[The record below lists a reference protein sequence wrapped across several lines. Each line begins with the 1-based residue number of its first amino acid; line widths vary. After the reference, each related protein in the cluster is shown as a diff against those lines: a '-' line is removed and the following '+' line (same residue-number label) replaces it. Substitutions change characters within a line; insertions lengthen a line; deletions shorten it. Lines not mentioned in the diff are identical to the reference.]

1 MRRKLTAILV
11 LATALALAAPVAA
24 ITTGQPDDNE
34 HPYVGQLLFYVPD
47 AVDSRFTDPGG
58 WYTCTGTLLSPTVIV
73 TAGHCTFGVGLDG
86 VSTTDGGKE
95 TTAAEGGDGGN
106 DIWIHFG
113 EVANYD
119 GFPPSGAY
127 IPDDNQGRYD
137 DRVEWLDDPANGW
150 HRGRRAPA
158 PAVRRQRVLPVRC
171 RRGRARRASG
181 SSTAATAV
189 VAGLNYL
196 EKYRSTAR
204 NEQRFEA
211 VGYGLE
217 KVLPIGVEG
226 GDTRRKAE
234 PKLNSLNGNPRDTY
248 IVLSNNKAT
257 GGTCFGDSG
266 GPTFDNTTS
275 NLVVAVTSFGI
286 SPNCTGIGGAYRL
299 DQPDDHGVPRGIP
312 GLLRLASRHA
322 PQGGRRPNG
331 LRPPSLFLRRARR
344 HRPAPRQA
352 ESFTT
357 SSRTAAAEWSR
368 AAFSSGVSEIS
379 ITFCMPPSP
388 RTTGTPTK
396 RPS

>member
-1 MRRKLTAILV
+1 MGHGAPSLAACAGEREVVTASTDVVTASAAGGAASGARDYDEVPACNGGTVIVRRKLTAIVV

-24 ITTGQPDDNE
+24 ITTGQPDENE

-47 AVDSRFTDPGG
+47 AVDSRFTEPGS
-58 WYTCTGTLLSPTVIV
+58 WFTCTGTLLSPTVIV
-73 TAGHCTFGVGLDG
+73 TAGHCTFGVGLNG
-86 VSTTDGGKE
+86 GSTTDGGKQT
-95 TTAAEGGDGGN
+95 TTADGGDGGN

-113 EVANYD
+113 EEANYV
-119 GFPPSGAY
+119 GFPPSLDY
-127 IPDDNQGRYD
+127 IQDDDNQGRYD
-137 DRVEWLDDPANGW
+137 DRVAWLNTAANGW
-150 HRGRRAPA
+150 HRGTAHPHPDYNDNAFFLFDAGVVVLTTPVSDLGHGALAPA
-158 PAVRRQRVLPVRC
+158 
-171 RRGRARRASG
+171 G
-181 SSTAATAV
+181 
-189 VAGLNYL
+189 YL

-299 DQPDDHGVPRGIP
+299 DQPDDQEF
-312 GLLRLASRHA
+312 LAEY
-322 PQGGRRPNG
+322 
-331 LRPPSLFLRRARR
+331 L
-344 HRPAPRQA
+344 
-352 ESFTT
+352 
-357 SSRTAAAEWSR
+357 
-368 AAFSSGVSEIS
+368 
-379 ITFCMPPSP
+379 
-388 RTTGTPTK
+388 TP
-396 RPS
+396 

>member
-1 MRRKLTAILV
+1 VVTASTAGGVDGSAEDYDEPPACNGGTDIVRRKLTAILV
-11 LATALALAAPVAA
+11 LATTLALAAPVAA
-24 ITTGQPDDNE
+24 ITTGQPDENE

-58 WYTCTGTLLSPTVIV
+58 WYTCTGTLLSSTVIV

-113 EVANYD
+113 EAANYG
-119 GFPPSGAY
+119 GFPPSAPY
-127 IPDDNQGRYD
+127 IPDNNQGRY
-137 DRVEWLDDPANGW
+137 EAGAAWLDDAANGW
-150 HRGRRAPA
+150 HRGTAHPHPQYDDNA
-158 PAVRRQRVLPVRC
+158 FFLYDAGVVVLDEPVTLPTY
-171 RRGRARRASG
+171 G
-181 SSTAATAV
+181 V
-189 VAGLNYL
+189 VAGVNYL

-226 GDTRRKAE
+226 GDTRQKAE

-286 SPNCTGIGGAYRL
+286 SPNCTGTGGAYRL
-299 DQPDDHGVPRGIP
+299 DQADDLAFLATYGI
-312 GLLRLASRHA
+312 
-322 PQGGRRPNG
+322 RP
-331 LRPPSLFLRRARR
+331 
-344 HRPAPRQA
+344 
-352 ESFTT
+352 
-357 SSRTAAAEWSR
+357 
-368 AAFSSGVSEIS
+368 
-379 ITFCMPPSP
+379 
-388 RTTGTPTK
+388 
-396 RPS
+396 